1 MASGEQFMKK
11 PIVWTIAGVD
21 SSGLAGIHADMETFS
36 HLNVRACSVITA
48 VTAQNAHSIVAVE
61 AISGDQVEA
70 QCNALKLNFKPDA
83 IKIGMLGSTSTC
95 EKVVSFLKDYEG
107 FAVLDPIITSS
118 SGTDLFFSDLQE
130 HKKNLI
136 KLLPYV
142 TIITPNKI
150 EAETILN
157 RSISSYQDVINAATD
172 LLSMGAKQVLL
183 KGGHLK
189 DNLFSQDYWTDGKE
203 SFWIANPRFP
213 ETNYRGTG
221 CVLSAALTACLALGY
236 SMKDA
241 IVISKMYVNRGI
253 RQSIQIDKEAS
264 QLFHD
269 GWPEDEAD
277 LPYLSPRPLIK
288 PVPSFKK
295 YSMGFYPIV
304 DSSYWLEILLPLGI
318 KCIQLRIKE
327 ALQDQLE
334 EEIKRSVLLANQ
346 HNAALFI
353 NDYWELA
360 IHYGAAGVHLGQEDL
375 ENADV
380 DRINQSGL
388 FLGVSTHCYYEVA
401 RAHALNPSY
410 VACGPIYETTSKIMP
425 FQAQGVARLE
435 RWRKTLHYPLVA
447 IGGITLKNLSD
458 VLKTKVD
465 GVSVIS
471 AITKASAPLVAAK
484 QFLTQ
489 INEFHNE

>member
-1 MASGEQFMKK
+1 MKK

-21 SSGLAGIHADMETFS
+21 SSGLAGVHADMETFS
-36 HLNVRACSVITA
+36 RLNVRACSVITA
-48 VTAQNAHSIVAVE
+48 VTAQNAHSISAVE
-61 AISGDQVEA
+61 AISRDQVAA
-70 QCNALKLNFKPDA
+70 QCRALELNLKPDA
-83 IKIGMLGSTSTC
+83 IKIGMLCSTPIC
-95 EKVVSFLKDYEG
+95 EEIAYFLKGYEG
-107 FAVLDPIITSS
+107 FVVLDPIITSS
-118 SGTDLFFSDLQE
+118 SGTNLFFPDLQQ

-136 KLLPYV
+136 QLFPYI
-142 TIITPNKI
+142 TIITPNRI
-150 EAETILN
+150 EAEIILN
-157 RSISSYQDVINAATD
+157 RSISSYQDIINAALD
-172 LLSMGAKQVLL
+172 LLSLGAKQVLL
-183 KGGHLK
+183 KGGHVK
-189 DNLFSQDYWTDGKE
+189 DNSFSQDYWTDGKE
-203 SFWIANPRFP
+203 SFWIANRRFL

-221 CVLSAALTACLALGY
+221 CALSSALTACLALGY

-241 IVISKMYVNRGI
+241 IVIAKMYVSRGI
-253 RQSIQIDKEAS
+253 RQSIEIDKEAS
-264 QLFHD
+264 QLYHD

-277 LPYLSPRPLIK
+277 LPYLSPTPFIK

-304 DSSYWLEILLPLGI
+304 DSSHWLEMLLPLGI

-327 ALQDQLE
+327 ASQERLE
-334 EEIKRSVLLANQ
+334 EEIKRSVHLANQ
-346 HNAALFI
+346 YNAALFI
-353 NDYWELA
+353 NDHWELA

-375 ENADV
+375 EKADV
-380 DRINQSGL
+380 DRINRAGL
-388 FLGVSTHCYYEVA
+388 FLGISTHCYYEVA

-425 FQAQGVARLE
+425 FQAQGIARLE
-435 RWRKTLHYPLVA
+435 RWRKTLRYPLVA

-458 VLKTKVD
+458 VLKTKID

-489 INEFHNE
+489 MNESYNE

>member
-1 MASGEQFMKK
+1 
-11 PIVWTIAGVD
+11 
-21 SSGLAGIHADMETFS
+21 METFS

-221 CVLSAALTACLALGY
+221 CVLSAALTACLL
-236 SMKDA
+236 DA
-241 IVISKMYVNRGI
+241 
-253 RQSIQIDKEAS
+253 
-264 QLFHD
+264 
-269 GWPEDEAD
+269 
-277 LPYLSPRPLIK
+277 
-288 PVPSFKK
+288 
-295 YSMGFYPIV
+295 
-304 DSSYWLEILLPLGI
+304 
-318 KCIQLRIKE
+318 
-327 ALQDQLE
+327 
-334 EEIKRSVLLANQ
+334 
-346 HNAALFI
+346 
-353 NDYWELA
+353 
-360 IHYGAAGVHLGQEDL
+360 
-375 ENADV
+375 
-380 DRINQSGL
+380 
-388 FLGVSTHCYYEVA
+388 
-401 RAHALNPSY
+401 
-410 VACGPIYETTSKIMP
+410 
-425 FQAQGVARLE
+425 
-435 RWRKTLHYPLVA
+435 
-447 IGGITLKNLSD
+447 
-458 VLKTKVD
+458 
-465 GVSVIS
+465 
-471 AITKASAPLVAAK
+471 
-484 QFLTQ
+484 
-489 INEFHNE
+489 